1 MHDSNGLNADLGQ
14 EMDEEEGDTLLDL
27 DQRGSQTPQY
37 LEETNLVK
45 KKKKKKTTSKTKQQQ
60 QKRCAVFRLKNSLR
74 HVILYCLDSVKNHEI
89 KALVVSTVCTNVDY
103 TVGTAWKKNK
113 PEMSVWP

>member
-45 KKKKKKTTSKTKQQQ
+45 KKTNKKRQAKQNNNN
-60 QKRCAVFRLKNSLR
+60 KNG
-74 HVILYCLDSVKNHEI
+74 
-89 KALVVSTVCTNVDY
+89 ALCFV
-103 TVGTAWKKNK
+103 
-113 PEMSVWP
+113 

>member
-45 KKKKKKTTSKTKQQQ
+45 KKKKKKRQAKQNNNN
-60 QKRCAVFRLKNSLR
+60 KNG
-74 HVILYCLDSVKNHEI
+74 
-89 KALVVSTVCTNVDY
+89 ALCFV
-103 TVGTAWKKNK
+103 
-113 PEMSVWP
+113 